1 MPDQNFKTSCH
12 HMSTCALT
20 GASAFFDAIPG
31 SFMLI
36 NGPLWCY
43 FYAMKYVEDYDASAL
58 RRFHCTQ
65 PEGNALV
72 YGTEKDLLAG
82 LDFVKSNF
90 TPERIFI
97 LNNCSVSLVG
107 DDIAGIAAKAELPC
121 PVYAA
126 DCGGIA
132 GDFSEGYE
140 IALLRVIEEVKK
152 NAKNNTGL
160 CYKKG
165 KTQNGNT
172 EGNATTSGK
181 NSKTDTE
188 CAEATNSMDGRCDA
202 QVTGNTNTVKAGSG
216 TPSVNLLGLSPTYFR
231 GEEDIKEIRRILEAA
246 GYRIN
251 SIPGGG
257 SGWDEIMRL
266 PEADLNLVVRDELAL
281 KAAKQL
287 EQDYGTPYLSAG
299 MPYGIEGTL
308 HWLDKINEV
317 LPAKNPE
324 AVRQEA
330 EAVNARLQ
338 FRSSNMQ
345 SLWGPL
351 WFDNILV
358 AAPPSEAA
366 GIAEA
371 VRGEWADT
379 GNLIIHFTQ
388 GTALRPKAATKI
400 CIAGK
405 DDAAMKETFENWSG
419 GLVMGSSLE
428 ASRLVRLKKPFVTC
442 NIVLPAYHEII
453 ATDLPLCGI
462 RGAAYLFERIWNAKL
477 SACMDEVKQT
487 N

>member
-1 MPDQNFKTSCH
+1 
-12 HMSTCALT
+12 MSTCALT

-82 LDFVKSNF
+82 LDFVKANF

-107 DDIAGIAAKAELPC
+107 DDIAGISAKANLPC

-132 GDFSEGYE
+132 GDFAEGYE

-152 NAKNNTGL
+152 NAK
-160 CYKKG
+160 G
-165 KTQNGNT
+165 KRDLADVSEANSETVAETKASGNINPET
-172 EGNATTSGK
+172 I
-181 NSKTDTE
+181 
-188 CAEATNSMDGRCDA
+188 DA
-202 QVTGNTNTVKAGSG
+202 K
-216 TPSVNLLGLSPTYFR
+216 PSVNLLGLSPTYFR
-231 GEEDIKEIRRILEAA
+231 GEEDIKEIRRILETA
-246 GYRIN
+246 GYCIN
-251 SIPGGG
+251 AIPGGG
-257 SGWDEIMRL
+257 SAWDEIMEL
-266 PEADLNLVVRDELAL
+266 PQADYNLVLRDELAL
-281 KAAKQL
+281 KAAKEL
-287 EQDYGTPYLSAG
+287 KTEFGTPYLSVG
-299 MPYGIEGTL
+299 MPYGIDGTL
-308 HWLDKINEV
+308 RWLERIHAA
-317 LPAKNPE
+317 LPAKDLE

-330 EAVNARLQ
+330 ETVNARLQ

-351 WFDNILV
+351 WFDNILI

-379 GNLIIHFTQ
+379 GNLVIHFTQ
-388 GTALRPKAATKI
+388 DTPLRPKAANKI
-400 CIAGK
+400 CVTGK
-405 DDAAMKETFENWSG
+405 DDAAMKETFENWTG
-419 GLVMGSSLE
+419 GLVIGSSLE
-428 ASRLVRLKKPFVTC
+428 TSRLVCLKKPFVNC
-442 NIVLPAYHEII
+442 NIVLPSYHEII
-453 ATDLPLCGI
+453 ATDSPLCGI

-477 SACMDEVKQT
+477 NGCMDEVKSLR
-487 N
+487 

>member
-1 MPDQNFKTSCH
+1 MHDNDFKTSCH

-65 PEGNALV
+65 PEGNALI

-82 LDFVKSNF
+82 LDFVKANF
-90 TPERIFI
+90 TPERVFL

-107 DDIAGIAAKAELPC
+107 DDIAGIAAKAELPF

-132 GDFSEGYE
+132 GDFAEGYE
-140 IALLRVIEEVKK
+140 IALLRVIEEVKR
-152 NAKNNTGL
+152 NAKAKSNL
-160 CYKKG
+160 
-165 KTQNGNT
+165 
-172 EGNATTSGK
+172 AL
-181 NSKTDTE
+181 
-188 CAEATNSMDGRCDA
+188 
-202 QVTGNTNTVKAGSG
+202 
-216 TPSVNLLGLSPTYFR
+216 PSVNVLGLSPTYFR
-231 GEEDIKEIRRILEAA
+231 GEEDIKEIRRILETA

-251 SIPGGG
+251 AIPGGG
-257 SGWDEIMRL
+257 SAWSEIMRL
-266 PEADLNLVVRDELAL
+266 PQADLNLVLRDELAL
-281 KAAKQL
+281 KAAKELQA
-287 EQDYGTPYLSAG
+287 EFGTPYLSVG
-299 MPYGIEGTL
+299 LPYGIVGTL
-308 HWLDKINEV
+308 RWLENLNAV
-317 LPAKNPE
+317 LPAKNLE
-324 AVRQEA
+324 AVRLEA
-330 EAVNARLQ
+330 ETVNARLQ

-351 WFDNILV
+351 WFDNILI
-358 AAPPSEAA
+358 AAPPSEAT

-379 GNLIIHFTQ
+379 GNLVIHFTQ
-388 GTALRPKAATKI
+388 DTALRPQAATKI

-405 DDAAMKETFENWSG
+405 DDAAMKETFENWNG

-428 ASRLVRLKKPFVTC
+428 ASRLVRLKKPFVNC

-453 ATDLPLCGI
+453 ATDSPLCGI

-477 SACMDEVKQT
+477 SGYMDEVKSVR
-487 N
+487 

>member
-1 MPDQNFKTSCH
+1 MRDNDFKTSCH

-82 LDFVKSNF
+82 LDFVKANF
-90 TPERIFI
+90 APERVFI

-132 GDFSEGYE
+132 GDFAEGYE
-140 IALLRVIEEVKK
+140 IALLRVLEEVKK
-152 NAKNNTGL
+152 SAKDDTGL
-160 CYKKG
+160 P
-165 KTQNGNT
+165 
-172 EGNATTSGK
+172 AL
-181 NSKTDTE
+181 
-188 CAEATNSMDGRCDA
+188 
-202 QVTGNTNTVKAGSG
+202 
-216 TPSVNLLGLSPTYFR
+216 NLLGLSPTYFR
-231 GEEDIKEIRRILEAA
+231 GAENIKEIRRILEKA

-251 SIPGGG
+251 AVPGGG
-257 SGWDEIMRL
+257 SAWDEIMRL
-266 PEADLNLVVRDELAL
+266 PNADLNLVLRDELVL
-281 KAAKQL
+281 KAAKKLQA
-287 EQDYGTPYLSAG
+287 EFGTPYLSVG
-299 MPYGIEGTL
+299 MPYGIQGTL
-308 HWLDKINEV
+308 HWLEKINAA
-317 LPAKNPE
+317 LSAKNME

-330 EAVNARLQ
+330 ETVNARLQ
-338 FRSSNMQ
+338 FRSGNMQ

-351 WFDNILV
+351 WFDNILI

-379 GNLIIHFTQ
+379 GNLVIHFTQ
-388 GTALRPKAATKI
+388 DTALRPRAATKI
-400 CIAGK
+400 CIAGR

-419 GLVMGSSLE
+419 GLVLGSSLE
-428 ASRLVRLKKPFVTC
+428 ASRMVRLKKPFVSC
-442 NIVLPAYHEII
+442 NIVLPSYQEII
-453 ATDLPLCGI
+453 ATDVPLCGI

-477 SACMDEVKQT
+477 NGCMDEVKET

>member
-1 MPDQNFKTSCH
+1 MRDNDFKTSCH

-82 LDFVKSNF
+82 LDFVKANF

-132 GDFSEGYE
+132 GDFAEGYE
-140 IALLRVIEEVKK
+140 IALLRLIKEVKNHTSA
-152 NAKNNTGL
+152 NAGV
-160 CYKKG
+160 
-165 KTQNGNT
+165 
-172 EGNATTSGK
+172 SSK
-181 NSKTDTE
+181 NS
-188 CAEATNSMDGRCDA
+188 AT
-202 QVTGNTNTVKAGSG
+202 K
-216 TPSVNLLGLSPTYFR
+216 PSVNLLGLSPTYFR
-231 GEEDIKEIRRILEAA
+231 GEEDIKEICRILETA

-251 SIPGGG
+251 AIPGGG
-257 SGWDEIMRL
+257 SAWDEIMEL
-266 PEADLNLVVRDELAL
+266 PQADLNLVLRDELAL
-281 KAAKQL
+281 KAAKELQA
-287 EQDYGTPYLSAG
+287 EYGMPYLSVG
-299 MPYGIEGTL
+299 MPYGIQGTL
-308 HWLDKINEV
+308 AWLEKINTV
-317 LPAKNPE
+317 LPATNLK

-330 EAVNARLQ
+330 ETVNARLQ

-351 WFDNILV
+351 WFDNILI

-379 GNLIIHFTQ
+379 GNLVIHFTED
-388 GTALRPKAATKI
+388 TPLRPKAANKI
-400 CIAGK
+400 CVTGK
-405 DDAAMKETFENWSG
+405 DDAAMKETFENWTG
-419 GLVMGSSLE
+419 GLVIGSSLE
-428 ASRLVRLKKPFVTC
+428 TSRFVRLKKPFVNC
-442 NIVLPAYHEII
+442 NIVLPSYHEII
-453 ATDLPLCGI
+453 ATDSPLCGI
-462 RGAAYLFERIWNAKL
+462 RGASYLFERIWNAKL
-477 SACMDEVKQT
+477 NSCMEEVK
-487 N
+487 

>member
-1 MPDQNFKTSCH
+1 MHDNDFKTSCH

-82 LDFVKSNF
+82 LDFVKTNF
-90 TPERIFI
+90 TPERVFL

-107 DDIAGIAAKAELPC
+107 DDIAGIAAKAELPF

-132 GDFSEGYE
+132 GDFAEGYE
-140 IALLRVIEEVKK
+140 IALLRVIAEVKK
-152 NAKNNTGL
+152 NAEAKRDL
-160 CYKKG
+160 ADVS
-165 KTQNGNT
+165 
-172 EGNATTSGK
+172 EA
-181 NSKTDTE
+181 NSKNAD
-188 CAEATNSMDGRCDA
+188 EAKVSENLNLETIDC
-202 QVTGNTNTVKAGSG
+202 K
-216 TPSVNLLGLSPTYFR
+216 PSVNLLGLSPTYFR
-231 GEEDIKEIRRILEAA
+231 GEEDIKEIRRILEMA

-251 SIPGGG
+251 AIPGGG
-257 SGWDEIMRL
+257 SAWSEIMRL
-266 PEADLNLVVRDELAL
+266 PQADLNLVLRDELAL
-281 KAAKQL
+281 KAAKELQA
-287 EQDYGTPYLSAG
+287 EFGTPYLSVG
-299 MPYGIEGTL
+299 MPYGIQGTL
-308 HWLDKINEV
+308 RWLDTINEV
-317 LPAKNPE
+317 LPAKNRE
-324 AVRQEA
+324 AIRQEA

-351 WFDNILV
+351 WFDNILI

-379 GNLIIHFTQ
+379 GNLVIHFTQ
-388 GTALRPKAATKI
+388 DTALRPQAATKI

-405 DDAAMKETFENWSG
+405 DDTAMKETFENWSG

-428 ASRLVRLKKPFVTC
+428 ASRLVRLKKPFVNC

-453 ATDLPLCGI
+453 ATDSPLCGI

-477 SACMDEVKQT
+477 SGCMDEVKSIR
-487 N
+487 

>member
-1 MPDQNFKTSCH
+1 MRDNDFKTSCH

-82 LDFVKSNF
+82 LDFVKANF

-132 GDFSEGYE
+132 GDFAEGYE
-140 IALLRVIEEVKK
+140 IALLRVIAEVKK
-152 NAKNNTGL
+152 NAEAKRDL
-160 CYKKG
+160 ADVS
-165 KTQNGNT
+165 
-172 EGNATTSGK
+172 EA
-181 NSKTDTE
+181 NSKNAD
-188 CAEATNSMDGRCDA
+188 EAKVS
-202 QVTGNTNTVKAGSG
+202 GNLNPETIDCK
-216 TPSVNLLGLSPTYFR
+216 PSVNLLGLSPTYFR
-231 GEEDIKEIRRILEAA
+231 GEEDIKEIRRILETA
-246 GYRIN
+246 GYHIN
-251 SIPGGG
+251 AIPGGG
-257 SGWDEIMRL
+257 SAWSEIMQL
-266 PEADLNLVVRDELAL
+266 PQADLNLVLRDELAL
-281 KAAKQL
+281 KAAKELQA
-287 EQDYGTPYLSAG
+287 EFGTPYLSVG
-299 MPYGIEGTL
+299 MPYGIQGTL
-308 HWLDKINEV
+308 RWLDTINAV
-317 LPAKNPE
+317 LPAKNRE
-324 AVRQEA
+324 AIRQEA

-351 WFDNILV
+351 WFDNILI

-379 GNLIIHFTQ
+379 GNLVIHFTQ
-388 GTALRPKAATKI
+388 DTALRPQAATKI

-405 DDAAMKETFENWSG
+405 DDTAMKETFENWSG

-428 ASRLVRLKKPFVTC
+428 ASRLVRLKKPFVNC

-453 ATDLPLCGI
+453 ATDSPLCGI

-477 SACMDEVKQT
+477 SGCMDEVKST
-487 N
+487 R

>member
-1 MPDQNFKTSCH
+1 MHDNDFKTSCH

-82 LDFVKSNF
+82 LDFVKANF
-90 TPERIFI
+90 TPERVFL

-107 DDIAGIAAKAELPC
+107 DDIAGIAAKAELPF

-132 GDFSEGYE
+132 GDFAEGYE
-140 IALLRVIEEVKK
+140 IALLRVIEEVKR
-152 NAKNNTGL
+152 NAKAKSNL
-160 CYKKG
+160 
-165 KTQNGNT
+165 
-172 EGNATTSGK
+172 AS
-181 NSKTDTE
+181 
-188 CAEATNSMDGRCDA
+188 
-202 QVTGNTNTVKAGSG
+202 
-216 TPSVNLLGLSPTYFR
+216 PSVNVLGLSPTYFR
-231 GEEDIKEIRRILEAA
+231 GEEDIKEIRRILETA
-246 GYRIN
+246 GYHIN
-251 SIPGGG
+251 AIPGGG
-257 SGWDEIMRL
+257 SAWSEIMRL
-266 PEADLNLVVRDELAL
+266 PQADLNLVLRDELAL
-281 KAAKQL
+281 KAAKELQA
-287 EQDYGTPYLSAG
+287 EFGTPYLSVG
-299 MPYGIEGTL
+299 MPYGIAGTL
-308 HWLDKINEV
+308 RWLENLNAV
-317 LPAKNPE
+317 LPAKNLE
-324 AVRQEA
+324 AVRLEA
-330 EAVNARLQ
+330 ETVNARLQ

-351 WFDNILV
+351 WFDNILI
-358 AAPPSEAA
+358 AAPPSEAT

-379 GNLIIHFTQ
+379 GNLVIHFTQ
-388 GTALRPKAATKI
+388 DTALRPQAATKI

-428 ASRLVRLKKPFVTC
+428 ASRLVRLKKPFVNC

-453 ATDLPLCGI
+453 ATDSPLCGI

-477 SACMDEVKQT
+477 SGYMDEVKSVR
-487 N
+487 

>member
-1 MPDQNFKTSCH
+1 MRDNDFKTSCH

-82 LDFVKSNF
+82 LEFVKTNF

-132 GDFSEGYE
+132 GDFAEGYE

-152 NAKNNTGL
+152 NAKTKRDLADVSEANSENT
-160 CYKKG
+160 
-165 KTQNGNT
+165 T
-172 EGNATTSGK
+172 EANVSENINPETV
-181 NSKTDTE
+181 DT
-188 CAEATNSMDGRCDA
+188 
-202 QVTGNTNTVKAGSG
+202 K
-216 TPSVNLLGLSPTYFR
+216 PSVNLLGLSPTYFR
-231 GEEDIKEIRRILEAA
+231 GEEDIKEIRRILETA

-251 SIPGGG
+251 AIPGGG
-257 SGWDEIMRL
+257 SAWDEIMEL
-266 PEADLNLVVRDELAL
+266 PQADLNLVLRDELAL
-281 KAAKQL
+281 KAAKEL
-287 EQDYGTPYLSAG
+287 ESEFGTPYLSAG
-299 MPYGIEGTL
+299 MPYGIQGTL
-308 HWLDKINEV
+308 AWLEKINTV
-317 LPAKNPE
+317 LPATNLK

-330 EAVNARLQ
+330 ETVNARLQ

-351 WFDNILV
+351 WFDNILI

-379 GNLIIHFTQ
+379 GNLVIHFTED
-388 GTALRPKAATKI
+388 TPLRPKAANKI
-400 CIAGK
+400 CVTGK
-405 DDAAMKETFENWSG
+405 DDAAMKETFENWTG
-419 GLVMGSSLE
+419 GLVIGSSLE
-428 ASRLVRLKKPFVTC
+428 TSRFVRLKKPFVNC
-442 NIVLPAYHEII
+442 NIVLPSYHEII
-453 ATDLPLCGI
+453 ATDSPLCGI
-462 RGAAYLFERIWNAKL
+462 RGASNLFERIWNAKL
-477 SACMDEVKQT
+477 NSCMEEVK
-487 N
+487 

>member
-1 MPDQNFKTSCH
+1 MPVSSRYAKEEPHMHDNDFKTSCH

-82 LDFVKSNF
+82 LDFVKANF
-90 TPERIFI
+90 TPERVFL

-107 DDIAGIAAKAELPC
+107 DDIAGIAAKAELPF

-132 GDFSEGYE
+132 GDFAEGYE
-140 IALLRVIEEVKK
+140 IALLRVIEEVKR
-152 NAKNNTGL
+152 NAKAKSDL
-160 CYKKG
+160 
-165 KTQNGNT
+165 
-172 EGNATTSGK
+172 AS
-181 NSKTDTE
+181 
-188 CAEATNSMDGRCDA
+188 
-202 QVTGNTNTVKAGSG
+202 
-216 TPSVNLLGLSPTYFR
+216 PSVNVLGLSPTYFR
-231 GEEDIKEIRRILEAA
+231 GEEDIKEIRRILEMA

-251 SIPGGG
+251 AIPGGG
-257 SGWDEIMRL
+257 SAWSEIMQL
-266 PEADLNLVVRDELAL
+266 PQADLNLVLRDELAL
-281 KAAKQL
+281 KAAKELQA
-287 EQDYGTPYLSAG
+287 EFGTPYLSVG
-299 MPYGIEGTL
+299 MPYGIVGTL
-308 HWLDKINEV
+308 RWLEKLNAV
-317 LPAKNPE
+317 LPAKNLE
-324 AVRQEA
+324 AVRLEA
-330 EAVNARLQ
+330 ETVNARLQ

-351 WFDNILV
+351 WFDNILI
-358 AAPPSEAA
+358 AAPPSEAT

-379 GNLIIHFTQ
+379 GNLVIHFTQ
-388 GTALRPKAATKI
+388 DTALRPPAATKI

-428 ASRLVRLKKPFVTC
+428 ASRLVRLKKPFVNC

-453 ATDLPLCGI
+453 ATDSPLCGI

-477 SACMDEVKQT
+477 SGCMDEVKSEY
-487 N
+487 

>member
-1 MPDQNFKTSCH
+1 MPVSSHYAKEEPHMHDNDFKTSCH

-82 LDFVKSNF
+82 LDFVKANF
-90 TPERIFI
+90 TPERVFL

-107 DDIAGIAAKAELPC
+107 DDIAGIAAKAELPF

-132 GDFSEGYE
+132 GDFAEGYE
-140 IALLRVIEEVKK
+140 IALLRVIEEVKR
-152 NAKNNTGL
+152 NAKAKRDL
-160 CYKKG
+160 
-165 KTQNGNT
+165 
-172 EGNATTSGK
+172 AS
-181 NSKTDTE
+181 
-188 CAEATNSMDGRCDA
+188 
-202 QVTGNTNTVKAGSG
+202 
-216 TPSVNLLGLSPTYFR
+216 PSVNVLGLSPTYFR
-231 GEEDIKEIRRILEAA
+231 GEEDIKEIRRILETA

-251 SIPGGG
+251 AIPGGG
-257 SGWDEIMRL
+257 SAWSEIMQL
-266 PEADLNLVVRDELAL
+266 PQADLNLVLRDELAL
-281 KAAKQL
+281 KAAKELQA
-287 EQDYGTPYLSAG
+287 EFGTPYLSVG
-299 MPYGIEGTL
+299 MPYGIQGTL
-308 HWLDKINEV
+308 RWLDTINAT
-317 LPAKNPE
+317 LPAKNRE
-324 AVRQEA
+324 AIRQEA
-330 EAVNARLQ
+330 ETVNARLQ

-351 WFDNILV
+351 WFDNILI
-358 AAPPSEAA
+358 AAPPSEAS

-379 GNLIIHFTQ
+379 GNLVIHFTQ
-388 GTALRPKAATKI
+388 DTALRPQAATKI

-405 DDAAMKETFENWSG
+405 DDTAMKETFENWSG

-428 ASRLVRLKKPFVTC
+428 ASRLVRLKKPFVNC

-453 ATDLPLCGI
+453 ATDSPLCGI
-462 RGAAYLFERIWNAKL
+462 RGAAYLFERIWDAKL
-477 SACMDEVKQT
+477 SGCMDEVKSIR
-487 N
+487 

>member
-1 MPDQNFKTSCH
+1 MRDNDFKTSCH

-82 LDFVKSNF
+82 LDFVKANF

-132 GDFSEGYE
+132 GDFAEGYE
-140 IALLRVIEEVKK
+140 IALLRVIAEVKK
-152 NAKNNTGL
+152 NAEAKRDL
-160 CYKKG
+160 ADVS
-165 KTQNGNT
+165 
-172 EGNATTSGK
+172 EA
-181 NSKTDTE
+181 NSKNAD
-188 CAEATNSMDGRCDA
+188 EAKVSENLNLETIDC
-202 QVTGNTNTVKAGSG
+202 K
-216 TPSVNLLGLSPTYFR
+216 PSVNLLGLSPTYFR
-231 GEEDIKEIRRILEAA
+231 GEEDIKEIRRILEMA
-246 GYRIN
+246 GYHIN
-251 SIPGGG
+251 AIPGGG
-257 SGWDEIMRL
+257 SAWSEIMRL
-266 PEADLNLVVRDELAL
+266 PQADLNLVLRDELAL
-281 KAAKQL
+281 KAAKELQA
-287 EQDYGTPYLSAG
+287 EFGTPYLSVG
-299 MPYGIEGTL
+299 MPYGIQGTL
-308 HWLDKINEV
+308 RWLDTINEV
-317 LPAKNPE
+317 LPAKNRE
-324 AVRQEA
+324 AIRQEA

-351 WFDNILV
+351 WFDNILI

-379 GNLIIHFTQ
+379 GNLVIHFTQ
-388 GTALRPKAATKI
+388 DTALRPQAATKI

-405 DDAAMKETFENWSG
+405 DDTAMKETFENWSG

-428 ASRLVRLKKPFVTC
+428 ASRLVRLKKPFVNC

-453 ATDLPLCGI
+453 ATDSPLCGI

-477 SACMDEVKQT
+477 SGCMDEVKSIR
-487 N
+487 

>member
-1 MPDQNFKTSCH
+1 MRDNDFKSSCH

-82 LDFVKSNF
+82 LDFVKANF
-90 TPERIFI
+90 TPERVFL

-132 GDFSEGYE
+132 GDFAEGYE
-140 IALLRVIEEVKK
+140 IALLRVIAEVKK
-152 NAKNNTGL
+152 NAEAKRDL
-160 CYKKG
+160 ADVS
-165 KTQNGNT
+165 
-172 EGNATTSGK
+172 EA
-181 NSKTDTE
+181 NSKNAD
-188 CAEATNSMDGRCDA
+188 EAKVSENLNLETIDC
-202 QVTGNTNTVKAGSG
+202 K
-216 TPSVNLLGLSPTYFR
+216 PSVNLLGLSPTYFR
-231 GEEDIKEIRRILEAA
+231 GEEDIKEIRRILEMA
-246 GYRIN
+246 GYHIN
-251 SIPGGG
+251 AIPGG
-257 SGWDEIMRL
+257 SSAWSEIMRL
-266 PEADLNLVVRDELAL
+266 PQADLNLVLRDELAL
-281 KAAKQL
+281 KAAKELQA
-287 EQDYGTPYLSAG
+287 EFGTPYLSVG
-299 MPYGIEGTL
+299 MPYGIQGTL
-308 HWLDKINEV
+308 RWLDTINAV
-317 LPAKNPE
+317 LPAKNRE
-324 AVRQEA
+324 AIRQEA

-351 WFDNILV
+351 WFDNILI

-379 GNLIIHFTQ
+379 GNLVIHFTQ
-388 GTALRPKAATKI
+388 DTALRPQAATKI

-405 DDAAMKETFENWSG
+405 DDTAMKETFENWSG

-428 ASRLVRLKKPFVTC
+428 ASRLVRLKKPFVNC

-453 ATDLPLCGI
+453 ATDSPLCGI

-477 SACMDEVKQT
+477 SGCMDEVKSIR
-487 N
+487 

>member
-1 MPDQNFKTSCH
+1 MRDNDFKTSCH

-65 PEGNALV
+65 PEGNSLV

-82 LDFVKSNF
+82 LDFVKANF

-107 DDIAGIAAKAELPC
+107 DDIAGITAKAELPY

-132 GDFSEGYE
+132 GDFAEGYE
-140 IALLRVIEEVKK
+140 IALLRVIAEVKK
-152 NAKNNTGL
+152 NAEAKRDL
-160 CYKKG
+160 ADVS
-165 KTQNGNT
+165 
-172 EGNATTSGK
+172 EA
-181 NSKTDTE
+181 NSKNAD
-188 CAEATNSMDGRCDA
+188 EAKVSENLNLETIDC
-202 QVTGNTNTVKAGSG
+202 K
-216 TPSVNLLGLSPTYFR
+216 PSVNLLGLSPTYFR
-231 GEEDIKEIRRILEAA
+231 GEEDIKEIRRILEMA

-251 SIPGGG
+251 AIPGGG
-257 SGWDEIMRL
+257 SAWSEIMRL
-266 PEADLNLVVRDELAL
+266 PQADLNLVLRDELAL
-281 KAAKQL
+281 KAAKELQA
-287 EQDYGTPYLSAG
+287 EFGTPYLSVG
-299 MPYGIEGTL
+299 MPYGIQGTL
-308 HWLDKINEV
+308 RWLDTINAV
-317 LPAKNPE
+317 LPAKNRE
-324 AVRQEA
+324 AIRQEA

-351 WFDNILV
+351 WFDNILI

-379 GNLIIHFTQ
+379 GNLVIHFTQ
-388 GTALRPKAATKI
+388 DTALRPQAATKI

-405 DDAAMKETFENWSG
+405 DDTAMKETFENWSG

-428 ASRLVRLKKPFVTC
+428 ASRLVRLKKPFVNC

-453 ATDLPLCGI
+453 ATDSPLCGI
-462 RGAAYLFERIWNAKL
+462 RGAAYLFERIWNAN
-477 SACMDEVKQT
+477 EVKSIR
-487 N
+487 

>member
-1 MPDQNFKTSCH
+1 MRDNDFKTSCH

-82 LDFVKSNF
+82 LDFVKANF

-132 GDFSEGYE
+132 GDFAEGYE
-140 IALLRVIEEVKK
+140 IALLRVIEEVKR
-152 NAKNNTGL
+152 NAKAKSDL
-160 CYKKG
+160 
-165 KTQNGNT
+165 
-172 EGNATTSGK
+172 AS
-181 NSKTDTE
+181 
-188 CAEATNSMDGRCDA
+188 
-202 QVTGNTNTVKAGSG
+202 
-216 TPSVNLLGLSPTYFR
+216 PSVNVLGLSPTYFR
-231 GEEDIKEIRRILEAA
+231 GEEDIKEIRRILETA
-246 GYRIN
+246 GYHIN
-251 SIPGGG
+251 AIPGGG
-257 SGWDEIMRL
+257 SAWSEIMQL
-266 PEADLNLVVRDELAL
+266 PQADLNLVLRDELAL
-281 KAAKQL
+281 KAAKELQAKF
-287 EQDYGTPYLSAG
+287 GTPYLSVG
-299 MPYGIEGTL
+299 MPYGIAGTL
-308 HWLDKINEV
+308 RWLDAINAV
-317 LPAKNPE
+317 RPAKNRE
-324 AVRQEA
+324 AIRQEA

-351 WFDNILV
+351 WFDNILI

-379 GNLIIHFTQ
+379 GNLVIHFTQ
-388 GTALRPKAATKI
+388 DTALRPQAATKI

-405 DDAAMKETFENWSG
+405 DDTAMKETFENWSG

-428 ASRLVRLKKPFVTC
+428 ASRLVRLKKPFVNC

-453 ATDLPLCGI
+453 ATDSPLCGI

-477 SACMDEVKQT
+477 SGCMDEVKST
-487 N
+487 R

>member
-1 MPDQNFKTSCH
+1 MRDNDFKTSCH

-82 LDFVKSNF
+82 LDFVKANF

-132 GDFSEGYE
+132 GDFAEGYE
-140 IALLRVIEEVKK
+140 IALLRVIAEVKK
-152 NAKNNTGL
+152 NAEAKRDL
-160 CYKKG
+160 ADVS
-165 KTQNGNT
+165 
-172 EGNATTSGK
+172 EA
-181 NSKTDTE
+181 NSKNAD
-188 CAEATNSMDGRCDA
+188 EAKVSENLNLETIDC
-202 QVTGNTNTVKAGSG
+202 K
-216 TPSVNLLGLSPTYFR
+216 PSVNLLGLSPTYFR
-231 GEEDIKEIRRILEAA
+231 GEEDIKEIRRILEMA

-251 SIPGGG
+251 AIPGGG
-257 SGWDEIMRL
+257 SAWSEIMRL
-266 PEADLNLVVRDELAL
+266 PQADLNLVLRDELAL
-281 KAAKQL
+281 KAAKELQA
-287 EQDYGTPYLSAG
+287 EFGTPYLSVG
-299 MPYGIEGTL
+299 MPYGIQGTL
-308 HWLDKINEV
+308 RWLDTINAV
-317 LPAKNPE
+317 LPAKNRE
-324 AVRQEA
+324 AIRQEA

-351 WFDNILV
+351 WFDNILI

-379 GNLIIHFTQ
+379 GNLVIHFTQ
-388 GTALRPKAATKI
+388 DTALRPQAATKI

-405 DDAAMKETFENWSG
+405 DDTAMKETFENWSG

-428 ASRLVRLKKPFVTC
+428 ASRLVRLKKPFVNC

-453 ATDLPLCGI
+453 ATDSPLCGI

-477 SACMDEVKQT
+477 SGCMDEVKSIR
-487 N
+487 

>member
-1 MPDQNFKTSCH
+1 MHDNDFKTSCH

-82 LDFVKSNF
+82 LDFVKTNF
-90 TPERIFI
+90 TPERVFL

-107 DDIAGIAAKAELPC
+107 DDIAGIAAKAELPF

-132 GDFSEGYE
+132 GDFAEGYE
-140 IALLRVIEEVKK
+140 IALLRVIEEVKR
-152 NAKNNTGL
+152 NAKAKSDL
-160 CYKKG
+160 
-165 KTQNGNT
+165 
-172 EGNATTSGK
+172 AL
-181 NSKTDTE
+181 
-188 CAEATNSMDGRCDA
+188 
-202 QVTGNTNTVKAGSG
+202 
-216 TPSVNLLGLSPTYFR
+216 PSVNVLGLSPTYFR
-231 GEEDIKEIRRILEAA
+231 GEEDIKEIRRILETA
-246 GYRIN
+246 GYHIN
-251 SIPGGG
+251 AIPGGG
-257 SGWDEIMRL
+257 SAWSEIMRL
-266 PEADLNLVVRDELAL
+266 PQADLNLVLRDELAL
-281 KAAKQL
+281 KAAKELQA
-287 EQDYGTPYLSAG
+287 EFGTPYLSVG
-299 MPYGIEGTL
+299 MPYGIAGTL
-308 HWLDKINEV
+308 RWLENLNAV
-317 LPAKNPE
+317 LPAKNLE
-324 AVRQEA
+324 AVRLEA
-330 EAVNARLQ
+330 ETVNARLQ

-351 WFDNILV
+351 WFDNILI
-358 AAPPSEAA
+358 AAPPSEAT

-379 GNLIIHFTQ
+379 GNLVIHFTQ
-388 GTALRPKAATKI
+388 DTALRPQAATKI

-428 ASRLVRLKKPFVTC
+428 ASRLVRLKKPFVNC

-453 ATDLPLCGI
+453 ATDSPLCGI

-477 SACMDEVKQT
+477 SGYMDEVKSVR
-487 N
+487 

>member
-1 MPDQNFKTSCH
+1 MRDNDFKTSCH

-43 FYAMKYVEDYDASAL
+43 FYAMKYVEDYDASAM

-82 LDFVKSNF
+82 LEFVKTNF

-97 LNNCSVSLVG
+97 LNHCSVSLVG
-107 DDIAGIAAKAELPC
+107 DDIAGIAARAELPC

-132 GDFSEGYE
+132 GDFAEGYE

-152 NAKNNTGL
+152 NAKTKRDLADVSEANSENT
-160 CYKKG
+160 
-165 KTQNGNT
+165 T
-172 EGNATTSGK
+172 EANVSENINPETV
-181 NSKTDTE
+181 DT
-188 CAEATNSMDGRCDA
+188 
-202 QVTGNTNTVKAGSG
+202 K
-216 TPSVNLLGLSPTYFR
+216 PSVNLLGLSPTFFR
-231 GEEDIKEIRRILEAA
+231 GEEDIKEIRRILETA
-246 GYRIN
+246 GYHIN
-251 SIPGGG
+251 AIPGGG
-257 SGWDEIMRL
+257 SAWDEIMEL
-266 PEADLNLVVRDELAL
+266 PQADLNLVFRDELAL
-281 KAAKQL
+281 KAAREL
-287 EQDYGTPYLSAG
+287 ETEFGTPYLSVG
-299 MPYGIEGTL
+299 MPYGIAGTL
-308 HWLDKINEV
+308 RWLDTINAA
-317 LPAKNPE
+317 LPAKNTE
-324 AVRQEA
+324 AIRQEA

-351 WFDNILV
+351 WFDNILI

-379 GNLIIHFTQ
+379 SNLVIHFTQ
-388 GTALRPKAATKI
+388 DTPLRPKAATKI

-405 DDAAMKETFENWSG
+405 DDAAMKETFENWTG
-419 GLVMGSSLE
+419 GLVIGSSLE
-428 ASRLVRLKKPFVTC
+428 TSRLVRLKKPFVNC
-442 NIVLPAYHEII
+442 NIVLPSYHEII
-453 ATDLPLCGI
+453 ATDSPLCGI

-477 SACMDEVKQT
+477 NSCMEEVK
-487 N
+487 

>member
-1 MPDQNFKTSCH
+1 MRDNDFKTSCH

-82 LDFVKSNF
+82 LDFVKANF
-90 TPERIFI
+90 TPERVFL

-132 GDFSEGYE
+132 GDFAEGYE
-140 IALLRVIEEVKK
+140 IALLRVIAEVKK
-152 NAKNNTGL
+152 NAEAKRDL
-160 CYKKG
+160 ADVS
-165 KTQNGNT
+165 
-172 EGNATTSGK
+172 EA
-181 NSKTDTE
+181 NSKNAD
-188 CAEATNSMDGRCDA
+188 EAKVSENLNLETIYC
-202 QVTGNTNTVKAGSG
+202 K
-216 TPSVNLLGLSPTYFR
+216 PSVNLLGLSPTYFR
-231 GEEDIKEIRRILEAA
+231 GEEDIKEIRRILEMA
-246 GYRIN
+246 GYHIN
-251 SIPGGG
+251 AIPGGG
-257 SGWDEIMRL
+257 SAWSEIMRL
-266 PEADLNLVVRDELAL
+266 PQADLNLVLRDELAL
-281 KAAKQL
+281 KAAKELQA
-287 EQDYGTPYLSAG
+287 EFGTPYLSVG
-299 MPYGIEGTL
+299 MPYGIQGTL
-308 HWLDKINEV
+308 RWLDTINEV
-317 LPAKNPE
+317 LPAKNRE
-324 AVRQEA
+324 AIRQEA

-351 WFDNILV
+351 WFDNILI

-379 GNLIIHFTQ
+379 GNLVIHFTQ
-388 GTALRPKAATKI
+388 DTALRPQAATKI

-405 DDAAMKETFENWSG
+405 DDTAMKETFENWSG

-428 ASRLVRLKKPFVTC
+428 ASRLVRLKKPFVNC

-453 ATDLPLCGI
+453 ATDSPLCGI
-462 RGAAYLFERIWNAKL
+462 RGGAYLFERIWNAKL
-477 SACMDEVKQT
+477 SGCMDEVKSIR
-487 N
+487 

>member
-1 MPDQNFKTSCH
+1 MPVSSRYAKEEPHMHDNDFKTSCH

-20 GASAFFDAIPG
+20 GASALFDAIPG

-72 YGTEKDLLAG
+72 YGTEKDLLTG
-82 LDFVKSNF
+82 LDFVKANF
-90 TPERIFI
+90 TPERVFL

-107 DDIAGIAAKAELPC
+107 DDIAGIAAKAELPF

-132 GDFSEGYE
+132 GDFAEGYE

-152 NAKNNTGL
+152 NARAKSDL
-160 CYKKG
+160 
-165 KTQNGNT
+165 
-172 EGNATTSGK
+172 AS
-181 NSKTDTE
+181 
-188 CAEATNSMDGRCDA
+188 
-202 QVTGNTNTVKAGSG
+202 
-216 TPSVNLLGLSPTYFR
+216 PSVNVLGLSPTYFR
-231 GEEDIKEIRRILEAA
+231 GEEDIKEIRRILETA

-251 SIPGGG
+251 AIPGGG
-257 SGWDEIMRL
+257 SAWSEIMQL
-266 PEADLNLVVRDELAL
+266 PQADLNLVLRDELAL
-281 KAAKQL
+281 KAAKELQA
-287 EQDYGTPYLSAG
+287 EFGTPYLSVG
-299 MPYGIEGTL
+299 MPYGIVGTL
-308 HWLDKINEV
+308 RWLEKINAV
-317 LPAKNPE
+317 LPAKNLE
-324 AVRQEA
+324 AVRLEA
-330 EAVNARLQ
+330 ETVNARLQ

-351 WFDNILV
+351 WFDNILI

-379 GNLIIHFTQ
+379 GNLVIHFTQ
-388 GTALRPKAATKI
+388 DTALRPQAATKT

-428 ASRLVRLKKPFVTC
+428 ASRLVRLKKPFVNC

-453 ATDLPLCGI
+453 ATDSPLCGI

-477 SACMDEVKQT
+477 SSCMDEVKSMY
-487 N
+487 

>member
-1 MPDQNFKTSCH
+1 MHDNDFKTSCH

-82 LDFVKSNF
+82 LDFVKANF
-90 TPERIFI
+90 TPERVFL

-107 DDIAGIAAKAELPC
+107 DDIAGIAAKAELPF

-132 GDFSEGYE
+132 GDFAEGYE
-140 IALLRVIEEVKK
+140 IALLRAIEEVKK
-152 NAKNNTGL
+152 NAKAKSDL
-160 CYKKG
+160 
-165 KTQNGNT
+165 
-172 EGNATTSGK
+172 AS
-181 NSKTDTE
+181 
-188 CAEATNSMDGRCDA
+188 
-202 QVTGNTNTVKAGSG
+202 
-216 TPSVNLLGLSPTYFR
+216 PSVNVLGLSPTYFR
-231 GEEDIKEIRRILEAA
+231 GEEDIKEIRRILETA
-246 GYRIN
+246 GYHIN
-251 SIPGGG
+251 AIPGGG
-257 SGWDEIMRL
+257 SAWSEIMRL
-266 PEADLNLVVRDELAL
+266 PQADLNLVLRDELAL
-281 KAAKQL
+281 KAAKELQA
-287 EQDYGTPYLSAG
+287 EFGTPYLSVG
-299 MPYGIEGTL
+299 MPYGIAGTL
-308 HWLDKINEV
+308 RWLENLNAV
-317 LPAKNPE
+317 LPAKNLE
-324 AVRQEA
+324 AVRLEA
-330 EAVNARLQ
+330 ETVNARLQ

-351 WFDNILV
+351 WFDNILI
-358 AAPPSEAA
+358 AAPPSEAT

-379 GNLIIHFTQ
+379 GNLVIHFTQ
-388 GTALRPKAATKI
+388 DTALRPQAATKI

-428 ASRLVRLKKPFVTC
+428 ASRLVRLKKPFVNC

-453 ATDLPLCGI
+453 ATDSPLCGI

-477 SACMDEVKQT
+477 SGYMDEVKSVR
-487 N
+487 

>member
-1 MPDQNFKTSCH
+1 MPDNTWKTSCH

-20 GASAFFDAIPG
+20 GESAFFDAIPG

-82 LDFVKSNF
+82 LDFVKANF

-107 DDIAGIAAKAELPC
+107 DDIAGIAARAELPC

-132 GDFSEGYE
+132 GDFAEGYE
-140 IALLRVIEEVKK
+140 IALLRTIAEVKK
-152 NAKNNTGL
+152 NAKDKSDL
-160 CYKKG
+160 
-165 KTQNGNT
+165 
-172 EGNATTSGK
+172 AS
-181 NSKTDTE
+181 
-188 CAEATNSMDGRCDA
+188 
-202 QVTGNTNTVKAGSG
+202 
-216 TPSVNLLGLSPTYFR
+216 PSVNLLGLSPTYFR
-231 GEEDIKEIRRILEAA
+231 GEEDIKEIRRILETA
-246 GYRIN
+246 GYHIN
-251 SIPGGG
+251 AIPGGG
-257 SGWDEIMRL
+257 SAWDEIMEL
-266 PEADLNLVVRDELAL
+266 PQADLNLVLRDELAL
-281 KAAKQL
+281 KAAKEL
-287 EQDYGTPYLSAG
+287 ESEFGTPYLSAG
-299 MPYGIEGTL
+299 MPYGIQGTL
-308 HWLDKINEV
+308 AWLEKINTV
-317 LPAKNPE
+317 LPATNLE

-330 EAVNARLQ
+330 ETVNARLQ

-351 WFDNILV
+351 WFDNILI

-379 GNLIIHFTQ
+379 GNLVIHFTED
-388 GTALRPKAATKI
+388 TPLRPKAANKI

-405 DDAAMKETFENWSG
+405 DDAAMKETFENWTG

-428 ASRLVRLKKPFVTC
+428 ASRLVRLNKPFVNC
-442 NIVLPAYHEII
+442 NIVLPSYHEII
-453 ATDLPLCGI
+453 ATASPLCGI

-477 SACMDEVKQT
+477 NSCMEEVKSGY
-487 N
+487 

>member
-1 MPDQNFKTSCH
+1 MHDNDFKTSCH

-82 LDFVKSNF
+82 LDFVKANF
-90 TPERIFI
+90 TPERVFL

-107 DDIAGIAAKAELPC
+107 DDIAGIAAKAELPF

-132 GDFSEGYE
+132 GDFAEGYE
-140 IALLRVIEEVKK
+140 IALLRVIEEVKR
-152 NAKNNTGL
+152 NAKAKSNL
-160 CYKKG
+160 
-165 KTQNGNT
+165 
-172 EGNATTSGK
+172 AL
-181 NSKTDTE
+181 
-188 CAEATNSMDGRCDA
+188 
-202 QVTGNTNTVKAGSG
+202 
-216 TPSVNLLGLSPTYFR
+216 PSVNVLGLSPTYFR
-231 GEEDIKEIRRILEAA
+231 GEEDIKEIRRILETA
-246 GYRIN
+246 GYHIN
-251 SIPGGG
+251 AIPGGG
-257 SGWDEIMRL
+257 SAWSEIMRL
-266 PEADLNLVVRDELAL
+266 PQADLNLVLRDELAL
-281 KAAKQL
+281 KAAKELQA
-287 EQDYGTPYLSAG
+287 EFGTPYLSVG
-299 MPYGIEGTL
+299 MPYGIAGTL
-308 HWLDKINEV
+308 RWLENLNAV
-317 LPAKNPE
+317 LPAKNLE
-324 AVRQEA
+324 AVRLEA
-330 EAVNARLQ
+330 ETVNARLQ

-351 WFDNILV
+351 WFDNILI
-358 AAPPSEAA
+358 AAPPSEAT

-379 GNLIIHFTQ
+379 GNLAIHFTQ
-388 GTALRPKAATKI
+388 DTALRPQAATKI

-428 ASRLVRLKKPFVTC
+428 ASRLVRLKKPFVNC

-453 ATDLPLCGI
+453 ATDSPLCGI

-477 SACMDEVKQT
+477 SGYMDEVKSVR
-487 N
+487 

>member
-1 MPDQNFKTSCH
+1 MHDNDFKTSCH

-82 LDFVKSNF
+82 LDFVKANF

-132 GDFSEGYE
+132 GDFAEGYE
-140 IALLRVIEEVKK
+140 IALLRVIEEVKR
-152 NAKNNTGL
+152 NAKAKSNL
-160 CYKKG
+160 
-165 KTQNGNT
+165 
-172 EGNATTSGK
+172 AL
-181 NSKTDTE
+181 
-188 CAEATNSMDGRCDA
+188 
-202 QVTGNTNTVKAGSG
+202 
-216 TPSVNLLGLSPTYFR
+216 PSVNVLGLSPTYFR
-231 GEEDIKEIRRILEAA
+231 GEEDIKEIRRILETA
-246 GYRIN
+246 GYHIN
-251 SIPGGG
+251 AIPGGG
-257 SGWDEIMRL
+257 SAWSEIMRL
-266 PEADLNLVVRDELAL
+266 PQADLNLVLRDELAL
-281 KAAKQL
+281 KAAKELQA
-287 EQDYGTPYLSAG
+287 EFGTPYLSVG
-299 MPYGIEGTL
+299 MPYGIAGTL
-308 HWLDKINEV
+308 RWLENLNAV
-317 LPAKNPE
+317 LPAKNLE
-324 AVRQEA
+324 AVRLEA
-330 EAVNARLQ
+330 ETVNARLQ

-351 WFDNILV
+351 WFDNILI
-358 AAPPSEAA
+358 AAPPSEAT

-379 GNLIIHFTQ
+379 GNLVIHFTQ
-388 GTALRPKAATKI
+388 DTALRPQAATKI

-428 ASRLVRLKKPFVTC
+428 ASRLVRLKKPFVNC

-453 ATDLPLCGI
+453 ATDSPLCGI

-477 SACMDEVKQT
+477 SGYMDEVKSVR
-487 N
+487 

>member
-1 MPDQNFKTSCH
+1 MHDNDFKTSCH

-20 GASAFFDAIPG
+20 GASAFFNAIPG

-82 LDFVKSNF
+82 LDFVKANF
-90 TPERIFI
+90 TPERVFL

-107 DDIAGIAAKAELPC
+107 DDIAGIAAKAELPF

-132 GDFSEGYE
+132 GDFAEGYE
-140 IALLRVIEEVKK
+140 IALLRVIKEAKK
-152 NAKNNTGL
+152 NAK
-160 CYKKG
+160 
-165 KTQNGNT
+165 
-172 EGNATTSGK
+172 A
-181 NSKTDTE
+181 NSDL
-188 CAEATNSMDGRCDA
+188 AS
-202 QVTGNTNTVKAGSG
+202 
-216 TPSVNLLGLSPTYFR
+216 PSVNLLGLSPTYFR
-231 GEEDIKEIRRILEAA
+231 GEEDIKEIRRILETA
-246 GYRIN
+246 GDRIN
-251 SIPGGG
+251 AIPGGG
-257 SGWDEIMRL
+257 SAWGEIMRL
-266 PEADLNLVVRDELAL
+266 PQADLNLVLRDELAL
-281 KAAKQL
+281 KAAKELQ
-287 EQDYGTPYLSAG
+287 EEFGTPYLSVG
-299 MPYGIEGTL
+299 MPYGIVGTL
-308 HWLDKINEV
+308 RWLDAINAV
-317 LPAKNPE
+317 LPAKNRE
-324 AVRQEA
+324 AIRQEA
-330 EAVNARLQ
+330 ETVNARLQ

-351 WFDNILV
+351 WFDNILI

-379 GNLIIHFTQ
+379 GNLVIHFTQ
-388 GTALRPKAATKI
+388 DTALRPPAATKI

-428 ASRLVRLKKPFVTC
+428 ASRLVRLKKPFVNC

-453 ATDLPLCGI
+453 ATDSPLCGI

-477 SACMDEVKQT
+477 SGCMDEVKSEY
-487 N
+487 

>member
-1 MPDQNFKTSCH
+1 MRDNDFKTSCH

-82 LDFVKSNF
+82 LDFVKANF
-90 TPERIFI
+90 TPERVFL

-132 GDFSEGYE
+132 GDFAEGYE
-140 IALLRVIEEVKK
+140 IALLRVIAEVKK
-152 NAKNNTGL
+152 NAEAKRDL
-160 CYKKG
+160 ADVS
-165 KTQNGNT
+165 
-172 EGNATTSGK
+172 EA
-181 NSKTDTE
+181 NSKNAD
-188 CAEATNSMDGRCDA
+188 EAKVSENLNLETIDC
-202 QVTGNTNTVKAGSG
+202 K
-216 TPSVNLLGLSPTYFR
+216 PSVNLLGLSSTYFR
-231 GEEDIKEIRRILEAA
+231 GEEDIKEIRRILEMA
-246 GYRIN
+246 GYHIN
-251 SIPGGG
+251 AIPGGG
-257 SGWDEIMRL
+257 SAWSEIMRL
-266 PEADLNLVVRDELAL
+266 PQADLNLVLRDELAL
-281 KAAKQL
+281 KAAKELQA
-287 EQDYGTPYLSAG
+287 EFGTPYLSVG
-299 MPYGIEGTL
+299 MPYGIQGTL
-308 HWLDKINEV
+308 RWLDTINAV
-317 LPAKNPE
+317 LPAKNRE
-324 AVRQEA
+324 AIRQEA

-351 WFDNILV
+351 WFDNILI

-379 GNLIIHFTQ
+379 GNLVIHFTQ
-388 GTALRPKAATKI
+388 DTALRPQAATKI

-405 DDAAMKETFENWSG
+405 DDTAMKETFENWSG

-428 ASRLVRLKKPFVTC
+428 ASRLVRLKKPFVNC

-453 ATDLPLCGI
+453 ATDSPLCGI

-477 SACMDEVKQT
+477 SGCMDEVKSIR
-487 N
+487 

>member
-1 MPDQNFKTSCH
+1 MRDNDFKTSCH

-82 LDFVKSNF
+82 LEFVKTNF

-107 DDIAGIAAKAELPC
+107 DDIASIAAKAELPC

-132 GDFSEGYE
+132 GDFAEGYE

-152 NAKNNTGL
+152 NAKTKRDLADVSEANSENT
-160 CYKKG
+160 
-165 KTQNGNT
+165 T
-172 EGNATTSGK
+172 EANVSENINPETV
-181 NSKTDTE
+181 DT
-188 CAEATNSMDGRCDA
+188 
-202 QVTGNTNTVKAGSG
+202 K
-216 TPSVNLLGLSPTYFR
+216 PSVNLLGLSPTYFR
-231 GEEDIKEIRRILEAA
+231 GEEDIKEIRRILETA

-251 SIPGGG
+251 AIPGGG
-257 SGWDEIMRL
+257 SAWDEIMEL
-266 PEADLNLVVRDELAL
+266 PQADLNLVFRDELAL
-281 KAAKQL
+281 KAAREL
-287 EQDYGTPYLSAG
+287 ETEFGTPYLSVG
-299 MPYGIEGTL
+299 IPYGIAGTL
-308 HWLDKINEV
+308 RWLDTINAA
-317 LPAKNPE
+317 LPAKNTE
-324 AVRQEA
+324 AIRQEA

-351 WFDNILV
+351 WFDNILI

-379 GNLIIHFTQ
+379 SNLVIHFTQ
-388 GTALRPKAATKI
+388 DTPLRPKAATKI

-405 DDAAMKETFENWSG
+405 DDAAMKETFENWTG
-419 GLVMGSSLE
+419 GLVIGSSLE
-428 ASRLVRLKKPFVTC
+428 TSRLVRLKKPFVNC
-442 NIVLPAYHEII
+442 NIVLPSYHEII
-453 ATDLPLCGI
+453 ATDSPLCGI

-477 SACMDEVKQT
+477 NSCMEEVK
-487 N
+487 

>member
-1 MPDQNFKTSCH
+1 MRDNDFKTSCH

-82 LDFVKSNF
+82 LDFVKANF

-107 DDIAGIAAKAELPC
+107 DDIAGIAARAELPC

-132 GDFSEGYE
+132 GDFAEGYE
-140 IALLRVIEEVKK
+140 IALLRTIAEVKK
-152 NAKNNTGL
+152 NAKDKSDL
-160 CYKKG
+160 
-165 KTQNGNT
+165 
-172 EGNATTSGK
+172 AS
-181 NSKTDTE
+181 
-188 CAEATNSMDGRCDA
+188 
-202 QVTGNTNTVKAGSG
+202 
-216 TPSVNLLGLSPTYFR
+216 PSVNLLGLSPTYFR
-231 GEEDIKEIRRILEAA
+231 GEEDIKEIRRILETA
-246 GYRIN
+246 GYHIN
-251 SIPGGG
+251 AIPGGG
-257 SGWDEIMRL
+257 SAWDEIMEL
-266 PEADLNLVVRDELAL
+266 PQADLNLVLRDELAL
-281 KAAKQL
+281 KAAKEL
-287 EQDYGTPYLSAG
+287 ESEFGTPYLSAG
-299 MPYGIEGTL
+299 MPYGIQGTL
-308 HWLDKINEV
+308 AWLEKINTV
-317 LPAKNPE
+317 LPATNLKT
-324 AVRQEA
+324 VRQEA
-330 EAVNARLQ
+330 ETVNARLQ

-351 WFDNILV
+351 WFDNILI

-379 GNLIIHFTQ
+379 GNLVIHFTED
-388 GTALRPKAATKI
+388 TPLRPKAANKI
-400 CIAGK
+400 CVTGK
-405 DDAAMKETFENWSG
+405 DDAAMKETFENWTG
-419 GLVMGSSLE
+419 GLVIGSSLE
-428 ASRLVRLKKPFVTC
+428 TSRFVRLKKPFVNC
-442 NIVLPAYHEII
+442 NIVLPSYHEII
-453 ATDLPLCGI
+453 ATDSPLCGI
-462 RGAAYLFERIWNAKL
+462 RGASYLFERIWNAKL
-477 SACMDEVKQT
+477 NSCMEEVK
-487 N
+487 

>member
-1 MPDQNFKTSCH
+1 MPDNTWKTSCH

-65 PEGNALV
+65 PEGNTLV

-82 LDFVKSNF
+82 LDFVKANF
-90 TPERIFI
+90 TPDRIFI

-107 DDIAGIAAKAELPC
+107 DDIAGIAARAELPC

-132 GDFSEGYE
+132 GDFAEGYE

-152 NAKNNTGL
+152 NAK
-160 CYKKG
+160 C
-165 KTQNGNT
+165 KTDLPSEKANLRNRNT
-172 EGNATTSGK
+172 ECTAYVADSSSNNAPES
-181 NSKTDTE
+181 
-188 CAEATNSMDGRCDA
+188 
-202 QVTGNTNTVKAGSG
+202 
-216 TPSVNLLGLSPTYFR
+216 SVNLLGLSPTYFR
-231 GEEDIKEIRRILEAA
+231 GEEDIKEIRRILETV
-246 GYRIN
+246 GYHIN
-251 SIPGGG
+251 AIPGGG
-257 SGWDEIMRL
+257 SGWNEIMQL
-266 PEADLNLVVRDELAL
+266 PKADLNLVLRDELAL
-281 KAAKQL
+281 KAAREL
-287 EQDYGTPYLSAG
+287 ESEFGTPYLSTG
-299 MPYGIEGTL
+299 MPYGIQGTL
-308 HWLDKINEV
+308 AWLEKINTV
-317 LPAKNPE
+317 LPATNLE

-330 EAVNARLQ
+330 ETVNSRLQ

-351 WFDNILV
+351 WFDNILI

-379 GNLIIHFTQ
+379 GNLVIHFTQ
-388 GTALRPKAATKI
+388 DTPLRPRAANKI
-400 CIAGK
+400 CVTGK
-405 DDAAMKETFENWSG
+405 DDGAMKETFENWTG

-428 ASRLVRLKKPFVTC
+428 ASRLIRLKKPFVNC
-442 NIVLPAYHEII
+442 NIVLPTYHEII
-453 ATDLPLCGI
+453 ATDSPLCGI
-462 RGAAYLFERIWNAKL
+462 RGATYLFERIWNAKL
-477 SACMDEVKQT
+477 NGCMDAVNETK
-487 N
+487 

>member
-1 MPDQNFKTSCH
+1 MRDNDFKTSCH

-82 LDFVKSNF
+82 LEFVKANF

-107 DDIAGIAAKAELPC
+107 DDIAGIADRAELPC

-132 GDFSEGYE
+132 GDFAEGYE
-140 IALLRVIEEVKK
+140 IALLRVIKEVKK
-152 NAKNNTGL
+152 NAKAKSNL
-160 CYKKG
+160 
-165 KTQNGNT
+165 
-172 EGNATTSGK
+172 AS
-181 NSKTDTE
+181 
-188 CAEATNSMDGRCDA
+188 
-202 QVTGNTNTVKAGSG
+202 
-216 TPSVNLLGLSPTYFR
+216 PSVNLLGLSPTYFR
-231 GEEDIKEIRRILEAA
+231 GEEDIKEIRRILETA
-246 GYRIN
+246 GYHIN
-251 SIPGGG
+251 AIPGGG
-257 SGWDEIMRL
+257 SAWDEIMEL
-266 PEADLNLVVRDELAL
+266 PQADLNLVLRDELAL
-281 KAAKQL
+281 KAAKELQA
-287 EQDYGTPYLSAG
+287 EFGMPFLSVG
-299 MPYGIEGTL
+299 MPYGIAGTL
-308 HWLDKINEV
+308 RWLDIINTA
-317 LPAKNPE
+317 LPAKNTE
-324 AVRQEA
+324 AIRQEA
-330 EAVNARLQ
+330 ETVNARLQ

-351 WFDNILV
+351 WFDNILI

-379 GNLIIHFTQ
+379 GNLVIHFTQ
-388 GTALRPKAATKI
+388 ETPLRPKAATKI

-405 DDAAMKETFENWSG
+405 DDAAMKETFENWTG
-419 GLVMGSSLE
+419 GLVIGSSLE
-428 ASRLVRLKKPFVTC
+428 TSRLVRLKKPFVNC
-442 NIVLPAYHEII
+442 NIVLPSYHEII
-453 ATDLPLCGI
+453 ATDLPLCGM

-477 SACMDEVKQT
+477 NGCMGEVKSGC
-487 N
+487 

>member
-1 MPDQNFKTSCH
+1 MRDNDFKTSCH

-82 LDFVKSNF
+82 LDFVKANF

-107 DDIAGIAAKAELPC
+107 DDIAGIAAKAELPY

-132 GDFSEGYE
+132 GDFAEGYE
-140 IALLRVIEEVKK
+140 IALLRVIAEVKK
-152 NAKNNTGL
+152 NAEAKRDL
-160 CYKKG
+160 ADVS
-165 KTQNGNT
+165 
-172 EGNATTSGK
+172 EA
-181 NSKTDTE
+181 NSKNAD
-188 CAEATNSMDGRCDA
+188 EAKVSENLNLETIDC
-202 QVTGNTNTVKAGSG
+202 K
-216 TPSVNLLGLSPTYFR
+216 PSVNLLGLSPTYFR
-231 GEEDIKEIRRILEAA
+231 GEEDIKEIRRILEMA
-246 GYRIN
+246 GYHIN
-251 SIPGGG
+251 AIPGGG
-257 SGWDEIMRL
+257 SAWSEIMQL
-266 PEADLNLVVRDELAL
+266 PQADLNLVLRDELAL
-281 KAAKQL
+281 KAAKELQAKF
-287 EQDYGTPYLSAG
+287 GTPYLSVG
-299 MPYGIEGTL
+299 MPYGIAGTL
-308 HWLDKINEV
+308 RWLDAINAV
-317 LPAKNPE
+317 LPAKNRE
-324 AVRQEA
+324 AIRQEA

-351 WFDNILV
+351 WFDNILI

-379 GNLIIHFTQ
+379 GNLVIHFTQ
-388 GTALRPKAATKI
+388 DTALRPPAATKI

-405 DDAAMKETFENWSG
+405 DDTAMKETFENWSG

-428 ASRLVRLKKPFVTC
+428 ASRLVRLKKPFVNC

-453 ATDLPLCGI
+453 ATDSPLCGI

-477 SACMDEVKQT
+477 SSCMDEVKSMY
-487 N
+487 

>member
-1 MPDQNFKTSCH
+1 MRDNDFKTSCH

-43 FYAMKYVEDYDASAL
+43 FYAVKYVEDYDASAL

-82 LDFVKSNF
+82 LEFVKTNF

-132 GDFSEGYE
+132 GDFAEGYE

-152 NAKNNTGL
+152 NAKTKRDLADVSEANSENT
-160 CYKKG
+160 
-165 KTQNGNT
+165 T
-172 EGNATTSGK
+172 EANVSENINPETV
-181 NSKTDTE
+181 DT
-188 CAEATNSMDGRCDA
+188 
-202 QVTGNTNTVKAGSG
+202 K
-216 TPSVNLLGLSPTYFR
+216 PSVNLLGLSPTYFR
-231 GEEDIKEIRRILEAA
+231 GEEDIKEIRRILETA
-246 GYRIN
+246 GYHIN
-251 SIPGGG
+251 AIPGGG
-257 SGWDEIMRL
+257 SAWDEIMEL
-266 PEADLNLVVRDELAL
+266 PQADLNLVFRDELAL
-281 KAAKQL
+281 KAAREL
-287 EQDYGTPYLSAG
+287 ETEFGTPYLSVG
-299 MPYGIEGTL
+299 MPYGIAGTL
-308 HWLDKINEV
+308 RWLDTINAA
-317 LPAKNPE
+317 LPAKNTE
-324 AVRQEA
+324 AIRQEA

-351 WFDNILV
+351 WFDNILI

-379 GNLIIHFTQ
+379 SNLVIHFTQ
-388 GTALRPKAATKI
+388 DTPLRPKAATKI

-405 DDAAMKETFENWSG
+405 DDAAMKETFENWTG
-419 GLVMGSSLE
+419 GLVIGSSLE
-428 ASRLVRLKKPFVTC
+428 TSRLVRLKKPFVNC
-442 NIVLPAYHEII
+442 NIVLPSYHEII
-453 ATDLPLCGI
+453 ATDSPLCGI

-477 SACMDEVKQT
+477 NSCMEEVK
-487 N
+487 

>member
-1 MPDQNFKTSCH
+1 MRDNDFKTSCH

-82 LDFVKSNF
+82 LDFVKANF

-132 GDFSEGYE
+132 GDFAEGYE
-140 IALLRVIEEVKK
+140 IALLRLIKEVKNHTSA
-152 NAKNNTGL
+152 NAGV
-160 CYKKG
+160 
-165 KTQNGNT
+165 
-172 EGNATTSGK
+172 SSK
-181 NSKTDTE
+181 NS
-188 CAEATNSMDGRCDA
+188 AT
-202 QVTGNTNTVKAGSG
+202 K
-216 TPSVNLLGLSPTYFR
+216 PSVNLLGLSPTYFR
-231 GEEDIKEIRRILEAA
+231 GEEDIKEICRILETA

-251 SIPGGG
+251 AIPGGG
-257 SGWDEIMRL
+257 SAWDEIMEL
-266 PEADLNLVVRDELAL
+266 PQADLNLVLRDELAL
-281 KAAKQL
+281 KAAKELQA
-287 EQDYGTPYLSAG
+287 EYGMPYLSVG
-299 MPYGIEGTL
+299 MPYGIQGTL
-308 HWLDKINEV
+308 AWLEKINTV
-317 LPAKNPE
+317 LPATNLKT
-324 AVRQEA
+324 VRQEA
-330 EAVNARLQ
+330 ETVNARLQ

-351 WFDNILV
+351 WFDNILI

-379 GNLIIHFTQ
+379 GNLVIHFTED
-388 GTALRPKAATKI
+388 TPLRPKAANKI
-400 CIAGK
+400 CVTGK
-405 DDAAMKETFENWSG
+405 DDAAMKETFENWTG
-419 GLVMGSSLE
+419 GLVIGSSLE
-428 ASRLVRLKKPFVTC
+428 TSRFVRLKKPFVNC
-442 NIVLPAYHEII
+442 NIVLPSYHEII
-453 ATDLPLCGI
+453 ATDSPLCGI
-462 RGAAYLFERIWNAKL
+462 RGASYLFERIWNAKL
-477 SACMDEVKQT
+477 NSCMEEVK
-487 N
+487 

>member
-1 MPDQNFKTSCH
+1 MSDNNWKTSCH
-12 HMSTCALT
+12 HMSICALT
-20 GASAFFDAIPG
+20 GASAFFASIPG
-31 SFMLI
+31 SFMLV

-65 PEGNALV
+65 PEGNSLV

-82 LDFVKSNF
+82 LDFVKTNF
-90 TPERIFI
+90 APERVFI

-121 PVYAA
+121 PVYTV

-132 GDFSEGYE
+132 GDFPEGYE
-140 IALLRVIEEVKK
+140 IALLRVIKEAEKCAAASANDCVMP
-152 NAKNNTGL
+152 
-160 CYKKG
+160 G
-165 KTQNGNT
+165 KTKET
-172 EGNATTSGK
+172 EKTT
-181 NSKTDTE
+181 
-188 CAEATNSMDGRCDA
+188 
-202 QVTGNTNTVKAGSG
+202 
-216 TPSVNLLGLSPTYFR
+216 VNLLGLTPTYFR
-231 GEEDIKEIRRILEAA
+231 GEEDIKEIRRILLKA
-246 GYRIN
+246 GYHIN
-251 SIPGGG
+251 AIPGGG
-257 SGWDEIMRL
+257 STWDEIMEL
-266 PEADLNLVVRDELAL
+266 SKADLNLVFRDELAL
-281 KAAKQL
+281 KAAKELQA
-287 EQDYGTPYLSAG
+287 EFGTPYLSAG
-299 MPYGIEGTL
+299 MPYGIKGTL
-308 HWLDKINEV
+308 AWLEKINAA
-317 LPAKNPE
+317 LPAKNLE
-324 AVRQEA
+324 AIRQEA
-330 EAVNARLQ
+330 GTVNARLQ

-351 WFDNILV
+351 WFDNILI

-379 GNLIIHFTQ
+379 GNLVIHFTQ
-388 GTALRPKAATKI
+388 DTALRPKAATKI

-428 ASRLVRLKKPFVTC
+428 ASRMLRLKKPFVNC
-442 NIVLPAYHEII
+442 NIVLPTYQEII
-453 ATDLPLCGI
+453 ATDSPLCGI

-477 SACMDEVKQT
+477 NGCMDAVKET

>member
-1 MPDQNFKTSCH
+1 MRDNDFKTSCH

-82 LDFVKSNF
+82 LDFVKANF

-132 GDFSEGYE
+132 GDFAEGYE
-140 IALLRVIEEVKK
+140 IALLRVIAEVKK
-152 NAKNNTGL
+152 NAEAKRDL
-160 CYKKG
+160 ADVS
-165 KTQNGNT
+165 
-172 EGNATTSGK
+172 EA
-181 NSKTDTE
+181 NSKNAD
-188 CAEATNSMDGRCDA
+188 EAKVSENLNLETIDC
-202 QVTGNTNTVKAGSG
+202 K
-216 TPSVNLLGLSPTYFR
+216 PSVNLLGLSPTYFR
-231 GEEDIKEIRRILEAA
+231 GEEDIKEIRRILETA
-246 GYRIN
+246 GYHIN
-251 SIPGGG
+251 AIPGGG
-257 SGWDEIMRL
+257 SAWSEIMQL
-266 PEADLNLVVRDELAL
+266 PQADLNLVLRDELAL
-281 KAAKQL
+281 KAAKELQA
-287 EQDYGTPYLSAG
+287 EFGTPYLSVG
-299 MPYGIEGTL
+299 MPYGIQGTL
-308 HWLDKINEV
+308 RWLDTINAT
-317 LPAKNPE
+317 LPAKNRE
-324 AVRQEA
+324 AIRQEA
-330 EAVNARLQ
+330 ETVNARLQ

-351 WFDNILV
+351 WFDNILI
-358 AAPPSEAA
+358 AAPPSEAS

-379 GNLIIHFTQ
+379 GNLVIHFTQ
-388 GTALRPKAATKI
+388 DTALRPQAATKI

-405 DDAAMKETFENWSG
+405 DDTAMKETFENWSG

-428 ASRLVRLKKPFVTC
+428 VSRLVRLKKPFVNC

-453 ATDLPLCGI
+453 ATDSPLCGI

-477 SACMDEVKQT
+477 SGCMDEVKSRY
-487 N
+487 

>member
-1 MPDQNFKTSCH
+1 MRDNDFKTSCH

-82 LDFVKSNF
+82 LDFVKANF

-132 GDFSEGYE
+132 GDFAEGYE
-140 IALLRVIEEVKK
+140 IALLRVIAEVKK
-152 NAKNNTGL
+152 NAEAKRDL
-160 CYKKG
+160 ADVS
-165 KTQNGNT
+165 
-172 EGNATTSGK
+172 EA
-181 NSKTDTE
+181 NSKNAD
-188 CAEATNSMDGRCDA
+188 EAKVSENLNLETIDC
-202 QVTGNTNTVKAGSG
+202 K
-216 TPSVNLLGLSPTYFR
+216 PSVNLLGLSPTYFR
-231 GEEDIKEIRRILEAA
+231 GEEDIKEIRRILEMA

-251 SIPGGG
+251 AIPGGG
-257 SGWDEIMRL
+257 SAWSEIMRL
-266 PEADLNLVVRDELAL
+266 PQADLNLVLRDELAL
-281 KAAKQL
+281 KAAKELQA
-287 EQDYGTPYLSAG
+287 EFGTPYLSVG
-299 MPYGIEGTL
+299 MPYGIQGTL
-308 HWLDKINEV
+308 RWLDTINAV
-317 LPAKNPE
+317 LPAKNRE
-324 AVRQEA
+324 AIRQEA

-351 WFDNILV
+351 WFDNILI

-379 GNLIIHFTQ
+379 VNLVIHFTQ
-388 GTALRPKAATKI
+388 DTALRPQAATKI

-405 DDAAMKETFENWSG
+405 DDTAMKETFENWSG

-428 ASRLVRLKKPFVTC
+428 ASRLVRLKKPFVNC

-453 ATDLPLCGI
+453 ATDSPLCGI

-477 SACMDEVKQT
+477 SGCMDEVKSIR
-487 N
+487 

>member
-1 MPDQNFKTSCH
+1 MPDNTWKTSCH

-82 LDFVKSNF
+82 LDFVKANF
-90 TPERIFI
+90 TPDRIFI

-132 GDFSEGYE
+132 GDFAEGYE

-152 NAKNNTGL
+152 CAK
-160 CYKKG
+160 
-165 KTQNGNT
+165 GNRDLAGFSEANPET
-172 EGNATTSGK
+172 AAEEKVS
-181 NSKTDTE
+181 TDISPETV
-188 CAEATNSMDGRCDA
+188 DA
-202 QVTGNTNTVKAGSG
+202 K
-216 TPSVNLLGLSPTYFR
+216 PSVNLLGLSPTYFR
-231 GEEDIKEIRRILEAA
+231 GEEDIKEIRRILETA
-246 GYRIN
+246 GYHIN
-251 SIPGGG
+251 AIPGGG
-257 SGWDEIMRL
+257 STWDEIMEL
-266 PEADLNLVVRDELAL
+266 PQSDLNLVFRDELAL
-281 KAAKQL
+281 KAAREL
-287 EQDYGTPYLSAG
+287 ETEFGTPYLSTG
-299 MPYGIEGTL
+299 MPYGVQGTL
-308 HWLDKINEV
+308 AWLERINTV
-317 LPAKNPE
+317 LPATNLE

-330 EAVNARLQ
+330 ETVNARLQ

-351 WFDNILV
+351 WFDNILI

-379 GNLIIHFTQ
+379 GNLVIHFTED
-388 GTALRPKAATKI
+388 TPLRPKAANKI
-400 CIAGK
+400 CVTGK
-405 DDAAMKETFENWSG
+405 DDAAMKETFENWTG
-419 GLVMGSSLE
+419 GLVIGSSLE
-428 ASRLVRLKKPFVTC
+428 ASRLVRLKKPFVNC
-442 NIVLPAYHEII
+442 NIVLPSYHEII
-453 ATDLPLCGI
+453 ATDSPLCGI

-477 SACMDEVKQT
+477 NSCMEEVK
-487 N
+487 